1 MRVQPS
7 ATSSSL
13 LRGAVLA
20 LKAIDKP
27 IRKQIADQ
35 TRDKMNQPWRE
46 AVATHANGSRMDN
59 LVMGKG
65 ARVAAGNPA
74 RLVSTSSRRPLRKGA
89 NGFIPD
95 QMGRALEFPGN
106 VQHAKKSEYVRRYK
120 GGEAHR
126 VKRRTLTGYPAPRKG
141 GRVVY
146 PAVAEVMPRFVSLWV
161 QIIVRNI
168 YEATEG
174 KK

>member
-7 ATSSSL
+7 AATDSL

-27 IRKQIADQ
+27 IRSQIAKD
-35 TRDKMNQPWRE
+35 TRDTMNPAWRE

-59 LVMGKG
+59 VALGKG

-74 RLVSTSSRRPLRKGA
+74 RLVAASSRRALRKGT
-89 NGFIPD
+89 NGFVPNV
-95 QMGRALEFPGN
+95 MGRTLEFPGN
-106 VQHAKKSEYVRRYK
+106 VPKGKRSEYVRKYK
-120 GGEAHR
+120 GGEAHK
-126 VKRRTLTGYPAPRKG
+126 VKRRTLTGYPSAKPG

>member
-1 MRVQPS
+1 MRIQPS

-20 LKAIDKP
+20 LKAVDKP
-27 IRKQIADQ
+27 IRAQIAKE
-35 TRDKMNQPWRE
+35 TRDTMNGPWRE
-46 AVATHANGSRMDN
+46 AVATHAGGSRMDN
-59 LVMGKG
+59 VALGKG

-74 RLVSTSSRRPLRKGA
+74 RLVAASSKRALRKGA
-89 NGFIPD
+89 NGFIPNS
-95 QMGRALEFPGN
+95 MGRALEFPGN
-106 VQHAKKSEYVRRYK
+106 VDQAKASQYVRRYK
-120 GGEAHR
+120 GGEAHK
-126 VKRRTLTGYPAPRKG
+126 VKRRTLTGYPAPKPG

-146 PAVAEVMPRFVSLWV
+146 PAVADVMPRFVSLWV
-161 QIIVRNI
+161 QIIVRII

>member
-20 LKAIDKP
+20 LKAVDKP
-27 IRKQIADQ
+27 IRLQIAKES
-35 TRDKMNQPWRE
+35 RDTMNGEWRE

-59 LVMGKG
+59 VALGKG

-74 RLVSTSSRRPLRKGA
+74 RLVASSSRRALRKGT
-89 NGFIPD
+89 NGFIPNS
-95 QMGRALEFPGN
+95 MGRALEFPGN
-106 VQHAKKSEYVRRYK
+106 VKFAKKSTYVRKFK
-120 GGEAHR
+120 GGASHQ
-126 VKRRTLTGYPAPRKG
+126 VTRRTLTGYPAPRKG

-174 KK
+174 K